1 MLRMLAIA
9 FLAIAVAGCV
19 ATPTA
24 GQTKSPYYL
33 VVSFKAGT
41 SRVLATRTLD
51 DCRRKPDVIRL
62 GRVYSEY
69 GHLRGIIY
77 TRGNGKSAR
86 TQPLLACLYAAE
98 PVGSAAW
105 PN

>member
-1 MLRMLAIA
+1 MRRTLAIA
-9 FLAIAVAGCV
+9 FLAVVVPGCV
-19 ATPTA
+19 SMPTA

-33 VVSFKAGT
+33 VVSFKPGT

-51 DCRRKPDVIRL
+51 DCRRKPDAIRL
-62 GRVYSEY
+62 GRVYREY

-86 TQPLLACLYAAE
+86 TQPLLACLYAAGL
-98 PVGSAAW
+98 VGSAAW